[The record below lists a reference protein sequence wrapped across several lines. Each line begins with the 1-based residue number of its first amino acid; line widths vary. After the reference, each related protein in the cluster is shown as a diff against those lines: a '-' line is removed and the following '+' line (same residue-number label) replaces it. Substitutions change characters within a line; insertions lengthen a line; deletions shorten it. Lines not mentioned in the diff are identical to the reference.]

1 MVRVIAFSVVGSISN
16 YYTGHAH
23 FLMSGILLCPETFK
37 RYFLKSKDAKAILN
51 GLSGS
56 FRAYVGQVLNDKT
69 GVEVVEADFG
79 RVFLI
84 DGKPML
90 FESGK
95 RVFPTLKFETFLV
108 HAARAVVDMGA
119 VAHVCGGADV
129 MAPGIVRYEGNF
141 EKGDFVVVVD
151 VRYGKPLLLGE
162 TLVDSVS
169 ARKMAHGAVVR
180 NVHFVGDKV
189 WNFMREFSGS

>member
-1 MVRVIAFSVVGSISN
+1 
-16 YYTGHAH
+16 
-23 FLMSGILLCPETFK
+23 MSGILLCPEKFK
-37 RYFLKSKDAKAILN
+37 RYFLKSKDVKAILN

-56 FRAYVGQVLNDKT
+56 FGAYVGQVVSDKT
-69 GVEVVEADFG
+69 GAEVVEADFG
-79 RVFLI
+79 KVLLV
-84 DGKPML
+84 DGKPLL

-95 RVFPTLKFETFLV
+95 RVFPTLMFETFLV
-108 HAARAVVDMGA
+108 QAARVVVDMGA

-129 MAPGIVRYEGNF
+129 MAPGIVRYEGDF
-141 EKGDFVVVVD
+141 VSGDFVVVVD
-151 VRYGKPLLLGE
+151 VHHGKPLLLGE
-162 TLVDSVS
+162 ALVDSVS